1 MGLFVPDVERRAST
15 AGRYPRTGTGHSESR
30 LGRDTMTKQLQDAQ
44 DKDNEGRAQKVV
56 EDLIGAQV
64 IQNLGKP
71 GGFREVQVR
80 HLWENRFRVNLLVGG
95 DAISARFAHSYFLV
109 IDDDGLILASTPEIT
124 RQY

>member
-1 MGLFVPDVERRAST
+1 
-15 AGRYPRTGTGHSESR
+15 
-30 LGRDTMTKQLQDAQ
+30 MTKQLQDTQ
-44 DKDNEGRAQKVV
+44 DKDNEGKAQKAV

-64 IQNLGKP
+64 LHNLGKP
-71 GGFREVQVR
+71 GEFREVQVR

-109 IDDDGLILASTPEIT
+109 IDDNGVIVTSTPEIT